1 MNVKVQK
8 DVNGDMYVIPSN
20 AMKYLHAMVDIL
32 LYVSEN
38 VVKRWPIPFLHAIL
52 FDVNAGKKM

>member
-8 DVNGDMYVIPSN
+8 EVNGDMYVIPSN

-38 VVKRWPIPFLHAIL
+38 VVKKVANPIFTRNII
-52 FDVNAGKKM
+52 

>member
-8 DVNGDMYVIPSN
+8 EVNGDMYVIPSN

-38 VVKRWPIPFLHAIL
+38 VKKVANPIFTRNII
-52 FDVNAGKKM
+52 